1 MARHRLTTLA
11 LLTGLALSACVGTT
25 AMGQVGGPG
34 GGAPTLVAAD
44 SIASWFPAPMGWAA
58 DTKGGRGGQIIRVT
72 NLNADGPGSF
82 RAAIATKGPRIVV
95 FEVGGVIDL
104 GAKTLKVEE
113 PFLTIAGQTAPSPG
127 ITLIK
132 GGMDI
137 AAHDVI
143 VQHIRIRPGS
153 AGGEWRKGPDFD
165 SISTVGAYNVVVD
178 HCSLTWGTD
187 ENLSASGPRFTGATQ
202 ADWQQG
208 ASHQI
213 TFSNNIIAESLARST
228 HPKGEH
234 SKGSLIHDNA
244 ADILIIGNVYAHNYE
259 RNPLFKG
266 GVHGTI
272 VNNIIYN
279 PGQRA
284 LHYNLMANEWG
295 ATKPVNGQ
303 MTAVGNVLRGGQDT
317 ATGMPFL
324 MIGGQGD
331 LDYHGRDNL
340 MVDRWGNPLPE
351 LGSYGQTGAQI
362 IRHDQ
367 PLDWPAGLVA
377 LPALQVETHVLT
389 HAGAR
394 PWDRDTDDVRVLA
407 DVAEGRG
414 EIIDHEDE
422 TGGYPKHAMTTRA
435 FDPLQW
441 DLDTMRPKD
450 VSVLDNGAKARGT

>member
-1 MARHRLTTLA
+1 
-11 LLTGLALSACVGTT
+11 
-25 AMGQVGGPG
+25 
-34 GGAPTLVAAD
+34 
-44 SIASWFPAPMGWAA
+44 MGWASA
-58 DTKGGRGGQIIRVT
+58 TKGGAGGEIIRVT
-72 NLNADGPGSF
+72 TLKAEGPGSL
-82 RAAIATKGPRIVV
+82 RAALEATGPRIVV

-104 GAKTLKVEE
+104 GAKTLRVSE
-113 PFLTIAGQTAPSPG
+113 PYLTIAGQTAPSPG

-132 GGMDI
+132 GGLDI
-137 AAHDVI
+137 ASHDVI

-153 AGGEWRKGPDFD
+153 AGGAWRKGPDFD

-187 ENLSASGPRFTGATQ
+187 ENLSASGPRFTGETQ
-202 ADWQQG
+202 ADWQKG
-208 ASHQI
+208 ASHQV
-213 TFSNNIIAESLARST
+213 TFSNNIIAESLAYST

-244 ADILIIGNVYAHNYE
+244 KDILIIGNVYAHNYE

-266 GVHGTI
+266 GVHGTV

-317 ATGMPFL
+317 AAGLPFV

-331 LDYHGRDNL
+331 LDYHGADNL
-340 MVDRWGNPLPE
+340 MVDRWGSPLPE
-351 LGSYGQTGAQI
+351 TGSYGQTGAKI
-362 IRHDQ
+362 ISHTT
-367 PLDWPAGLVA
+367 PLDWPEGLVA
-377 LPALQVETHVLT
+377 MPAIQVETHVLT
-389 HAGAR
+389 QAGAR
-394 PWDRDTDDVRVLA
+394 PWDRDVEDVRVLA

-422 TGGYPKHAMTTRA
+422 VGGYPQFAPTQRV
-435 FDPLQW
+435 FDPAQW
-441 DLDTMRPKD
+441 DLDTMRPKNAA
-450 VSVLDNGAKARGT
+450 VLDSGAKARGT